1 MVVAVAQRILSM
13 NWVGFLAAL
22 ARLLTTVFSTVRDWT
37 MRAFGEAKGRAEAA
51 VDHAAAA
58 EQAGR
63 EMQEI
68 ARHPP
73 TREELQK
80 RLEEGSA

>member
-1 MVVAVAQRILSM
+1 M
-13 NWVGFLAAL
+13 NWLGFLAAM
-22 ARLLTTVFSTVRDWT
+22 ARLFTSIFSTVRDWT
-37 MRAFGEAKGRAEAA
+37 MRAFGEARGRTDAETE
-51 VDHAAAA
+51 HAAAA
-58 EQAGR
+58 EAAGR

-80 RLEEGSA
+80 RLEESSA